1 VERVEVEMTTL
12 AQSLRIGTPAE
23 TGRNLRPWQRLFV
36 YGSLT
41 PIMLLLMF
49 FAVLPMVWAVVLCF
63 FDYSPVRAG
72 SGFMGLGGAN
82 PFVGLDNF
90 TGMLADNAVA
100 SVFRLA
106 FWNTIVFAVLVL
118 PLNLAITL
126 PLAVMIESVHDRLKG
141 FFRGVYFL
149 PVVSSSV
156 AVAIMWTYIY
166 HPQQGLLNMLI
177 RSVGVTPPRAWLTDP
192 RAVYFGVPLAMIA
205 VIIAYVWQDFG
216 YNMVIFI
223 AALQGIPGEIRDAA
237 RVDGANAWQQFW
249 SITVPLLRPTIL
261 FVCVMTML
269 SSLQVFVPFQVM
281 TMGGPAHQ
289 TEVLV
294 KNIYD
299 YAFRYHQMGWASA
312 VAMVLFVLTI
322 LFTVVEFRLLRSDVE
337 Y

>member
-1 VERVEVEMTTL
+1 MTTL
-12 AQSLRIGTPAE
+12 AQTLRGSAAAE
-23 TGRNLRPWQRLFV
+23 RGQRLRPWQRLFV

-49 FAVLPMVWAVVLCF
+49 FAVLPMLWAVVLVF
-63 FDYSPVRAG
+63 FDYSPTRAG
-72 SGFMGLGGAN
+72 SGFMDLGGAN
-82 PFVGLDNF
+82 PFVGPDNF
-90 TGMLADNAVA
+90 TGMLADNQTA

-106 FWNTIVFAVLVL
+106 FWNTILFSVLVL
-118 PLNLAITL
+118 PLNLAITM
-126 PLAVMIESVHDRLKG
+126 PLAVLVESVHERLKG
-141 FFRGVYFL
+141 FFRAVYFL
-149 PVVSSSV
+149 PVISSSV
-156 AVAIMWTYIY
+156 AVAIMWSYIY
-166 HPQQGLLNMLI
+166 QPQQGLLNALI
-177 RSVGVTPPRAWLTDP
+177 RMVGLTPPRAWLTDP
-192 RAVYFGVPLAMIA
+192 RAVYFGVPLAMVA

-216 YNMVIFI
+216 YNLVIFI

-249 SITVPLLRPTIL
+249 NITVPLLRPTTL

-281 TMGGPAHQ
+281 TNGGPAHQ

-299 YAFRYHQMGWASA
+299 NAFRFHEMGWASA
-312 VAMVLFVLTI
+312 IAMVLFVLTI
-322 LFTVVEFRLLRSDVE
+322 VFTIVEFRLLRSDVE